1 MKRIIKHSM
10 FLVLMLFSTVSFA
23 QVEQTNADT
32 YFYYS
37 KVENAKLIL
46 YASSETFANLSQEQ
60 KTYILADKLQN
71 TNYDEIV
78 IYTNYGRELWF
89 RKNGTLTL
97 ADSWDMN
104 SINIERYAPPVWR
117 GNTQKNFFVSGNLGF
132 NIQIPGGDFTALLG
146 LRTGTYLFKEMFDVA
161 AFWSFQGSAA
171 ATSADV
177 GLSAR
182 AYWPIQK
189 IHLKPFVGLGV
200 SRHSTNTTEKTATS
214 DVPFYLGTS
223 WFVGGGS
230 FEFCFQTSKNTNSS
244 VTIGYTFCPQLK
256 RN

>member
-104 SINIERYAPPVWR
+104 SINIEKYAPPVWR
-117 GNTQKNFFVSGNLGF
+117 GNTQKNFFVSGNPL
-132 NIQIPGGDFTALLG
+132 ITIFTECTCCITYCK
-146 LRTGTYLFKEMFDVA
+146 TGCICLFMICC
-161 AFWSFQGSAA
+161 SHM
-171 ATSADV
+171 
-177 GLSAR
+177 
-182 AYWPIQK
+182 I
-189 IHLKPFVGLGV
+189 
-200 SRHSTNTTEKTATS
+200 
-214 DVPFYLGTS
+214 
-223 WFVGGGS
+223 
-230 FEFCFQTSKNTNSS
+230 C
-244 VTIGYTFCPQLK
+244 
-256 RN
+256 